1 LSIKLDETDVY
12 ILKALLEDGRA
23 TYRQIA
29 RSLAIS
35 TPTVEARIKKMKDMG
50 LIKKI
55 SPVIDADKLR
65 GNITAIITADADL
78 QQINQ
83 IREELSQFDEIR
95 EIYLTT
101 GEHNMIMKVVVDD
114 MPDLQEFEQ
123 QKLSQVRGIKPL
135 SSFVVTKTIKEEQRA
150 RLKPGMGLRLR
161 CDTCKGEIKGDPVIV
176 RVGDRPRFFCCEIC
190 AETFRKK
197 WLTK

>member
-1 LSIKLDETDVY
+1 LSIKLDETDIY
-12 ILKALLEDGRA
+12 ILRALLEDGRA

-35 TPTVEARIKKMKDMG
+35 TPTIEARIKKMKDMG
-50 LIKKI
+50 LIKKF
-55 SPVIDADKLR
+55 SPIIDADKLR
-65 GNITAIITADADL
+65 GNITAILTADADL
-78 QQINQ
+78 QHINQ
-83 IREELSQFDEIR
+83 ICEDLSRFDEIR

-114 MPDLQEFEQ
+114 IPELQEFEQ
-123 QKLSQVRGIKPL
+123 QKLSKVQGIKPL
-135 SSFVVTKTIKEEQRA
+135 SSYVVTKTIKEEQRA
-150 RLKPGMGLRLR
+150 RLKPGMGLRLH
-161 CDTCKGEIKGDPVIV
+161 CDTCKGEIKGSPVTV
-176 RVGDRPRFFCCEIC
+176 MFEDRPRFFCCEIC